1 MDEIRLAGPEDIP
14 QLAALLAQLFAQE
27 AEFTPA
33 PQRQIEGLSR
43 IVGDAAVGRILV
55 AVNAGKAAG
64 MVNLL
69 YTVST
74 ALGGRVAILEDMI
87 VDRDARG
94 RGLGSRLM
102 TEAISTCETDGCLRI
117 TLLTDGDNTAAQQ
130 FYRRFG
136 FERSPMVP
144 LRRPLT
150 GA

>member
-1 MDEIRLAGPEDIP
+1 
-14 QLAALLAQLFAQE
+14 
-27 AEFTPA
+27 
-33 PQRQIEGLSR
+33 
-43 IVGDAAVGRILV
+43 
-55 AVNAGKAAG
+55 

-74 ALGGRVAILEDMI
+74 ALGDRVAILEDMI

-144 LRRPLT
+144 LRRPLA